1 MQRMFYAALL
11 TVLLLSGCVVAP
23 AHHGGPDVIV
33 APALP
38 VVVELGV
45 EPYYFH
51 SGFYYYY
58 HDHAWSYSRERAGP
72 WRDLPRDRYP
82 REIRYKDR
90 EHDRDRDRDRDRD
103 EHRDR

>member
-1 MQRMFYAALL
+1 MHRTLHAALFAALL
-11 TVLLLSGCVVAP
+11 PTACYVVP
-23 AHHGGPDVIV
+23 TDRGDDYVV

-45 EPYYFH
+45 EPYYYNNGFH
-51 SGFYYYY
+51 YYY
-58 HDHAWSYSRERAGP
+58 HDNRWGYSRARTGP

-90 EHDRDRDRDRDRD
+90 DGRDRGRDRDRRY
-103 EHRDR
+103 

>member
-1 MQRMFYAALL
+1 MYTKSYLALL
-11 TVLLLSGCVVAP
+11 LAVPLLSACVVEP
-23 AHHGGPDVIV
+23 AHRGPGYVV

-38 VVVELGV
+38 VIVELGV

-51 SGFYYYY
+51 GGYYYYY
-58 HDHAWSYSRERAGP
+58 HDKRWSYSNARTGP

-90 EHDRDRDRDRDRD
+90 RGGDHDDRRDHD
-103 EHRDR
+103 HRDRN